1 MANGD
6 ILIEVTVEGG
16 TKKSATIPSA
26 TRVNALAWM
35 NRAEAQIAG
44 VDSDGIPTAPVDLTD
59 ATYSVHIA
67 NQAANNIIH
76 AAEKQLTQAAKP
88 STPTFTAAT

>member
-1 MANGD
+1 MATGD
-6 ILIEVTVEGG
+6 ITIVVTVEGG
-16 TKKSATIPSA
+16 NAKTATIPSA

-35 NRAEAQIAG
+35 NRADAG
-44 VDSDGIPTAPVDLTD
+44 RETALTD

-67 NQAANNIIH
+67 NSAANGIIH
-76 AAEKQLTQAAKP
+76 AAEKQLTAAAAP

>member
-1 MANGD
+1 MATGD
-6 ILIEVTVEGG
+6 ILIEITVEGG

-35 NRAEAQIAG
+35 NRERG
-44 VDSDGIPTAPVDLTD
+44 GDDGEPNLTD

-67 NQAANNIIH
+67 NNTAKSIIH
-76 AAEKQLTQAAKP
+76 AAEKSLTLAAKP
-88 STPTFTAAT
+88 DTPTFTAAT

>member
-1 MANGD
+1 VANGD
-6 ILIEVTVEGG
+6 ILIEITVVGG

-35 NRAEAQIAG
+35 NREEAG
-44 VDSDGIPTAPVDLTD
+44 RETDLTD
-59 ATYSVHIA
+59 TTYSVHIA
-67 NQAANNIIH
+67 NSAANGIIH